1 MYKINYV
8 TTVIKQN
15 KSEVIFIKL
24 LKILNLLI
32 QLAII
37 AIVLQIFNLYNQT
50 EICDSNIEK
59 MKTIIAEKRASNYMN
74 NIERDWT
81 MNYYKLQAVRQM
93 LSNRTAYGLL
103 LKSFAEAIPETLHVS
118 DISIKNNSLCF
129 NLELT
134 KEKKRQYVDNIYKY
148 VEEVKTIFDKKDFFN
163 KDNIELVNTKEQKIN
178 DNIVDLAEI
187 KIECKTRK

>member
-134 KEKKRQYVDNIYKY
+134 KEKKRQYTDNIYKY
-148 VEEVKTIFDKKDFFN
+148 VEEVKTVFDKKDFFN
-163 KDNIELVNTKEQKIN
+163 KDNIELINTKEQKIN

>member
-134 KEKKRQYVDNIYKY
+134 KEKRDNIQI
-148 VEEVKTIFDKKDFFN
+148 IFINMLKK
-163 KDNIELVNTKEQKIN
+163 
-178 DNIVDLAEI
+178 
-187 KIECKTRK
+187 

>member
-134 KEKKRQYVDNIYKY
+134 KEKKRQYADNIYKY
-148 VEEVKTIFDKKDFFN
+148 VEEVKTVFDKKDFFN
-163 KDNIELVNTKEQKIN
+163 KDNIELINTKEQKIN

>member
-118 DISIKNNSLCF
+118 DISVNNNSLCF

>member
-8 TTVIKQN
+8 TSVIKQN

-24 LKILNLLI
+24 LKIVNLLI

-134 KEKKRQYVDNIYKY
+134 KEKKRQYADNIYKY
-148 VEEVKTIFDKKDFFN
+148 VEEVKTVFDKKDFFN

>member
-8 TTVIKQN
+8 TSVIKQN

-24 LKILNLLI
+24 LKIVNLLI

-134 KEKKRQYVDNIYKY
+134 KEKKRQYADNIYKY
-148 VEEVKTIFDKKDFFN
+148 IEEVKTIFDKKDFFN